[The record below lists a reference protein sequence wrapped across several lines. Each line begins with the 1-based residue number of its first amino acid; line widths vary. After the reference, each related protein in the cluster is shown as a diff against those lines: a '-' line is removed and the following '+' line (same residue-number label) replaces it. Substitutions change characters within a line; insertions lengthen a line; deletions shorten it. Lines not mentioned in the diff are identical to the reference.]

1 MAGIIHRLGI
11 FIAALIVIVATWLQA
26 ISLWTDQ
33 TTNAAEFFAFCLA
46 AFSVWVLFRGLA
58 WVILPKIFGLKRKP
72 TDRNLP

>member
-26 ISLWTDQ
+26 ISLWIGEN
-33 TTNAAEFFAFCLA
+33 TNAAEFIAFCLA
-46 AFSVWVLFRGLA
+46 AFSVWVFFRGLA

-72 TDRNLP
+72 TDGNLP